1 MELPVDIPIEKPDPK
16 QAIKSFIG
24 GIIFTLMLVIV
35 IPIVTSEWIQPFV
48 EQQVNSL
55 PIAIV
60 STSLMFSVAMII
72 VTLAFSF
79 LLGGGAILRNYGV
92 IGVLGLIFAY
102 WLLDNI
108 YGAVIPVATLILVAI
123 LKWLWGKYKDRK
135 NGKTKKVKKQ
145 KKTKKKK

>member
-1 MELPVDIPIEKPDPK
+1 MEVEVPKPK
-16 QAIKSFIG
+16 ETIKAFIG
-24 GIIFTLMLVIV
+24 GVVFTLMLVIV
-35 IPIVTSEWIQPFV
+35 IPVLTSVWIQPFV
-48 EQQVNSL
+48 ETQVNNV
-55 PIAIV
+55 PIAII
-60 STSLMFSVAMII
+60 SSSLLFSVTMLLITI
-72 VTLAFSF
+72 VFSL
-79 LLGGGAILRNYGV
+79 LLGGGAILRNYGI

-135 NGKTKKVKKQ
+135 DGKTKKSKKQ